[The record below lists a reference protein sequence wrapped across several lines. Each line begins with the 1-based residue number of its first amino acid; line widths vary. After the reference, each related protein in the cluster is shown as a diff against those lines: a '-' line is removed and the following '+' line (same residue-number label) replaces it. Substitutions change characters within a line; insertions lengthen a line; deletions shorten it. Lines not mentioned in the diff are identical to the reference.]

1 MVGKESHL
9 SSLRLWVTKAIC
21 THDFVCR
28 IFVGYRTFQV
38 DRDWIG
44 GMNCSRFMFLLFLY
58 CRLLGVYVKFS
69 TLECVQQLIKVFD
82 SASVEQEH
90 VTRFSSWVA

>member
-44 GMNCSRFMFLLFLY
+44 GMNCSRFMCFIILVLSSISSV
-58 CRLLGVYVKFS
+58 R
-69 TLECVQQLIKVFD
+69 EVFN
-82 SASVEQEH
+82 
-90 VTRFSSWVA
+90 TRMC

>member
-1 MVGKESHL
+1 M
-9 SSLRLWVTKAIC
+9 
-21 THDFVCR
+21 
-28 IFVGYRTFQV
+28 GYRTFQV
-38 DRDWIG
+38 DRDWIR

-58 CRLLGVYVKFS
+58 CRLLAVYVKFS
-69 TLECVQQLIKVFD
+69 TLECVEQLIKVFD

>member
-58 CRLLGVYVKFS
+58 CRLLAVYVKFS
-69 TLECVQQLIKVFD
+69 TLECVEQLKWLTV
-82 SASVEQEH
+82 
-90 VTRFSSWVA
+90 RL

>member
-1 MVGKESHL
+1 MAGKESHL
-9 SSLRLWVTKAIC
+9 SSLRLSVTKAIC

-58 CRLLGVYVKFS
+58 CRLLAVYVKFS
-69 TLECVQQLIKVFD
+69 TLECVQCRAGACHKV
-82 SASVEQEH
+82 
-90 VTRFSSWVA
+90 